1 MDFGGQPSHAPSYRI
16 RRRAVAQD
24 LRIYEKD
31 LGDPAEHHDTDEH
44 LDTDEHYD

>member
-1 MDFGGQPSHAPSYRI
+1 MRRLIEFGGARLRKIY
-16 RRRAVAQD
+16 
-24 LRIYEKD
+24 RIYEKD